1 MRIHTR
7 KEFLKLPP
15 GVAYCKG
22 KRWCFDGLNFKGD
35 SLSNDWWSTDPA
47 WIDGDSSDVC
57 FRRLE
62 EMLESGASYPI
73 QEGQGRDGLF
83 EEDDLFLVLEKDDLL
98 KLRGWIDT
106 AILVS
111 H

>member
-1 MRIHTR
+1 MRIYTR
-7 KEFLKLPP
+7 KEFLKLPA

-22 KRWCFDGLNFKGD
+22 IKWCFDGLNFKGD

-47 WIDGDSSDVC
+47 WVDGEDSAMC
-57 FRRLE
+57 FSRLE

-73 QEGQGRDGLF
+73 QEDQGRDGLF
-83 EEDDLFLVLEKDDLL
+83 QEDDIFLVLDKYDLL
-98 KLRGWIDT
+98 KLREWTDI

-111 H
+111 K